1 MFHDLPLITVLC
13 FVAPPPIVGTD
24 PSDIVQVEY
33 LGAFSSDLFD
43 ASGGE
48 IAAFSEKRKRLYV
61 TNAAQGIAMVDVSN
75 PRAPNR
81 EALVRQFGVN
91 SVAVHDDVVAI
102 CWAPKF
108 ERANGEVR
116 FFDLDLKPTGSVK
129 VGFQPDMIV
138 FTPDGKTLLAACEAE
153 PSDDGVEDH
162 SGSISIIDL
171 TGGIASASVRDATFD
186 AFAGRCQELRD
197 AGVHLPMLGRSLMQ
211 QLEPEYIAI
220 STDGTRAYVSLQ
232 EANAIAVVDV
242 RNAVVTAILPLGLK
256 DFSAS
261 GVGLDAS
268 DKDVRATITPWP
280 VHAMYQPDSIA
291 FFSHNGRSYLATA
304 NEGDPHD
311 HPFFSEVQRV
321 SKLKNSKDSTAPAL
335 DPTRFPLVVESGDGY
350 AQKDLLNAKAI
361 GRLEVSEAR
370 GDLDGDGDFDQLVCF
385 GGRSVSVWKV
395 IEDVSGCA
403 TSLELEWDSGSAI
416 ERTVRDRMPKAFNA
430 DNRSNPSRDARS
442 DVRGPEPEGLT
453 IANIDARRILFVG
466 LERTGGVM
474 SWDISDPAKP
484 IFAGY
489 LNRRDPGVDLDIDE
503 DGDKMPDH
511 LEAIGDLGVEGVM
524 VIPAQS
530 SPTTR
535 PILVLCNEVS
545 GTVSLFDLR
554 VGQAAPRDGVIAP

>member
-1 MFHDLPLITVLC
+1 MFQPLALTAVISL
-13 FVAPPPIVGTD
+13 VAPPPIVGTD
-24 PSDIVQVEY
+24 PSDIVQVEC

-48 IAAFSEKRKRLYV
+48 IAVFSEKSKRLYI
-61 TNAAQGIAMVDVSN
+61 TNAAQGIAKVDLST
-75 PRAPNR
+75 PSATNR
-81 EALVRQFGVN
+81 DAFVRQFGVN
-91 SVAVHDDVVAI
+91 SVAVHGDVVAA

-108 ERANGEVR
+108 EGAQGEVR
-116 FFDLDLKPTGSVK
+116 FFDLDLKPTGSIK

-153 PSDDGVEDH
+153 PSDDGVEDRA
-162 SGSISIIDL
+162 GSISIIDL
-171 TGGIASASVRDATFD
+171 SGGVASAKVREANFD
-186 AFAGRCQELRD
+186 AFEARAQELRN
-197 AGVHLPMLGRSLMQ
+197 AGVHLPMPGRSLMQ
-211 QLEPEYIAI
+211 QLEPEYIAM
-220 STDGTRAYVSLQ
+220 STDGARAYVTLQ

-242 RNAVVTAILPLGLK
+242 RNATVTAILPLGLK
-256 DFSAS
+256 DFSVS

-268 DKDVRATITPWP
+268 DKDTRATITPWP
-280 VHAMYQPDSIA
+280 VHAMYQPDSLA
-291 FFSHNGRSYLATA
+291 FFTHNGSSYLATA
-304 NEGDPHD
+304 NEGEPRD
-311 HPFFSEVQRV
+311 HPFYSEVQRV

-335 DPTRFPLVVESGDGY
+335 DTARFPLAVESGDGY

-385 GGRSVSVWKV
+385 GGRSVSIWKI
-395 IEDVSGCA
+395 IEDSAGCA
-403 TSLELEWDSGSAI
+403 TSLELVWDSGSAI

-430 DNRSNPSRDARS
+430 DNRANPSRDARS

-453 IANIDARRILFVG
+453 IANIDGRRILFVG

-474 SWDISDPAKP
+474 SWEISDPAQP

-489 LNRRDPGVDLDIDE
+489 FNRRDPAVDLDIDE
-503 DGDKMPDH
+503 DGDKMPDQ
-511 LEAIGDLGVEGVM
+511 LEAIGDLGVEGVL

-530 SPTTR
+530 SPTKR

-554 VGQAAPRDGVIAP
+554 LAR